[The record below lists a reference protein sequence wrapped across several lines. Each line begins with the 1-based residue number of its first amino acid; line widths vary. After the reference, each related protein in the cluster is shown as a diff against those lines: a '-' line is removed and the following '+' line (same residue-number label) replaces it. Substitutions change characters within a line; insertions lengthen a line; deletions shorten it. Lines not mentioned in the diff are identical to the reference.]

1 MITKEDINALD
12 IYFKSLPTVPTGL
25 EIIVQKIDK
34 ANIINK
40 ADAELLALMNP
51 TEGE

>member
-12 IYFKSLPTVPTGL
+12 VYFKSLQQVPTGL

-40 ADAELLALMNP
+40 ADAELLALMKP
-51 TEGE
+51 SEGE

>member
-1 MITKEDINALD
+1 MITKDDINKLD
-12 IYFKSLPTVPTGL
+12 LYFKSLEKVPTGL

-40 ADAELLALMNP
+40 ADAELLELMKD
-51 TEGE
+51 GE

>member
-1 MITKEDINALD
+1 MITKDDINKLD
-12 IYFKSLPTVPTGL
+12 LYFKSLEEVPTGL

-40 ADAELLALMNP
+40 ADAELLELMKD
-51 TEGE
+51 GE

>member
-1 MITKEDINALD
+1 MITKEDINKLD
-12 IYFKSLPTVPTGL
+12 LYFKSLEEVPTDL

-40 ADAELLALMNP
+40 ADAELLELMKD
-51 TEGE
+51 GE

>member
-12 IYFKSLPTVPTGL
+12 IYFKSLQTVPTGL

-40 ADAELLALMNP
+40 ADAELLELMKD
-51 TEGE
+51 GE